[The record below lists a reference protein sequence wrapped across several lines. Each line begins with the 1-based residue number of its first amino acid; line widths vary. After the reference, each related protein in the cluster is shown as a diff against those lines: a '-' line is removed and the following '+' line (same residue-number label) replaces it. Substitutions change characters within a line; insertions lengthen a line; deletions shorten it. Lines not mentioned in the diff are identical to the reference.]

1 VIWAPFDGRAMTTHT
16 HIRTAA
22 ALVLALAAALV
33 VTSASPAAH
42 TASTAYGWPVK
53 PFDRPHP
60 VRGGFGDPRTVFAG
74 PPTQRTLLSGNGSFQ
89 FHNGVDISAP
99 DGTPVYPVEP
109 GTVETVMADWI
120 GVTGADGRSF
130 RYWHITSA
138 VRVGQH
144 VETDV
149 TVLGRIIKGC
159 GHVHLSEFDGGI
171 AVNPLAAGRLSPYRD
186 TTKPVV
192 DSISVRSTTGTPLMP
207 EVVQGR
213 VELIAGAH
221 DMPNLP
227 VPGAWHGLPIAPAL
241 VTWRIQKADT
251 GKVVV
256 PTHVAVD
263 FRQQLPA
270 DPDLWSVYARGSH
283 QNMSVFGKHYSYMQ
297 PGVYLFRLTPGA
309 FDTGTLRNGVY
320 ELVVTVSD
328 IRGNQSSSTLRFTV
342 ANAL

>member
-1 VIWAPFDGRAMTTHT
+1 MPTHT
-16 HIRTAA
+16 RIRIAA
-22 ALVLALAAALV
+22 ALVITVAAALV
-33 VTSASPAAH
+33 VASSSPAAH
-42 TASTAYGWPVK
+42 TASAAYGWPVK

-74 PPTQRTLLSGNGSFQ
+74 PPTQRTLMSGNGSFQ

-99 DGTPVYPVEP
+99 DGTAVYPVEP
-109 GTVETVMADWI
+109 GTVETVMHEWI

-130 RYWHITSA
+130 RYWHITPT
-138 VRVGQH
+138 VHLGQH

-171 AVNPLAAGRLSPYRD
+171 AVNPLAAGHLSPYSD
-186 TTKPVV
+186 NTKPVV
-192 DSISVRSTTGTPLMP
+192 DSISFRNNSTGDALMP
-207 EVVQGR
+207 EIVAGR
-213 VELIAGAH
+213 VEVVAGAH
-221 DMPNLP
+221 DLPNLP

-241 VTWRIQKADT
+241 LTWRVQKADT

-256 PTHVAVD
+256 PTRVAFD
-263 FRQQLPA
+263 FRAELPA
-270 DPDLWSVYARGSH
+270 NPDLWSVYARGSQ

-297 PGVYLFRLTPGA
+297 PGKYLFRLTPNG
-309 FDTGTLRNGVY
+309 FDTHTLRNAVY
-320 ELVVTVSD
+320 DLVVTVAD
-328 IRGNQSSSTLRFTV
+328 IRGNQSTSSLRFTV

>member
-1 VIWAPFDGRAMTTHT
+1 MTTHT
-16 HIRTAA
+16 HIRIAA
-22 ALVLALAAALV
+22 ALVIAVAAALV
-33 VTSASPAAH
+33 STSSSPAAH
-42 TASTAYGWPVK
+42 TAATPYGWPVK
-53 PFDRPHP
+53 PFYRPHP

-74 PPTQRTLLSGNGSFQ
+74 PPTQRTLLSGNGAFQ

-99 DGTPVYPVEP
+99 DGTAVYPVEP
-109 GTVETVMADWI
+109 GTVETVMHEWI

-130 RYWHITSA
+130 RYWHITP
-138 VRVGQH
+138 VVHVGQH

-171 AVNPLAAGRLSPYRD
+171 AVNPLAAGHLSPYSD

-192 DSISVRSTTGTPLMP
+192 DSIFVRGTTTGDALMP
-207 EVVQGR
+207 EFVTGR

-227 VPGAWHGLPIAPAL
+227 VPGAWHRLPIAPAL

-263 FRQQLPA
+263 FRQQLPT
-270 DPDLWSVYARGSH
+270 DPDLWRVYARGSH

-297 PGVYLFRLTPGA
+297 PGQYLFRLTPNG
-309 FDTGTLRNGVY
+309 FDTRTLRHAVY
-320 ELVVTVSD
+320 DLIVTVAD
-328 IRGNQSSSTLRFTV
+328 IRGNQTTSSLRFTV
-342 ANAL
+342 DNSL

>member
-1 VIWAPFDGRAMTTHT
+1 MTTHT
-16 HIRTAA
+16 RIRAA
-22 ALVLALAAALV
+22 LALALTIASTLV
-33 VTSASPAAH
+33 ITSATSAAH

-60 VRGGFGDPRTVFAG
+60 VRGGFGDPRTLFAG
-74 PPTQRTLLSGNGSFQ
+74 APTQRTLLSGNGSFQ

-99 DGTPVYPVEP
+99 DGTAVYPVES
-109 GTVETVMADWI
+109 GTVETVMAQWI
-120 GVTGADGRSF
+120 GVTGDNGRSF
-130 RYWHITSA
+130 RYWHITPT
-138 VRVGQH
+138 VHLGQH
-144 VETDV
+144 VDADV
-149 TVLGRIIKGC
+149 TVLGRIIRGC

-171 AVNPLAAGRLSPYRD
+171 AVNPLASGHLSPYSD
-186 TTKPVV
+186 KTEPVV
-192 DSISVRSTTGTPLMP
+192 ESISFRSTSTGDVLMP
-207 EVVQGR
+207 EFVAGR

-263 FRQQLPA
+263 FRRQLPA
-270 DPDLWSVYARGSH
+270 DPDMWRVYARGSY

-297 PGVYLFRLTPGA
+297 PGVYLFRLTPRG
-309 FDTGTLRNGVY
+309 FDTHTLRHAVY
-320 ELVVTVSD
+320 DLIVTVAD
-328 IRGNQSSSTLRFTV
+328 IRGNQTTSSLRFTV
-342 ANAL
+342 DNSL

>member
-1 VIWAPFDGRAMTTHT
+1 MPTHT
-16 HIRTAA
+16 HIRIGA

-33 VTSASPAAH
+33 CTSASPAAR

-99 DGTPVYPVEP
+99 DGTAVYPVES
-109 GTVETVMADWI
+109 GTVETVMHDWV
-120 GVTGADGRSF
+120 GVTCADGRAF
-130 RYWHITSA
+130 RYWHIVSA
-138 VRVGQH
+138 VHVGQP
-144 VETDV
+144 VVADV
-149 TVLGRIIKGC
+149 TVLGHIRKEA

-171 AVNPLAAGRLSPYRD
+171 AVNPLAAGHLSPYRD
-186 TTKPVV
+186 ATKPVV
-192 DSISVRSTTGTPLMP
+192 DSIWFRSATTDDVLMP

-213 VELIAGAH
+213 VELVAGAH

-227 VPGAWHGLPIAPAL
+227 VPGVWHGLPIAPAVL
-241 VTWRIQKADT
+241 TWQIRKADT

-256 PTHVAVD
+256 PTQVAFD
-263 FRQQLPA
+263 FRRQLPT
-270 DPDLWSVYARGSH
+270 DPDMWRVYARGSH

-297 PGVYLFRLTPGA
+297 PGLYLFQLTPNG
-309 FDTGTLRNGVY
+309 FDTRTLRNAVY
-320 ELVVTVSD
+320 DLIVTVAD
-328 IRGNQSSSTLRFTV
+328 VRGNHTTSALRFTV
-342 ANAL
+342 ANSL